1 MDKLIVRDIRRRPF
15 LWMEREAFARIVLQS
30 DPRKSRVSTRT
41 VLSVYMALAYY
52 ENGRSHT
59 VAVRASTIAHQLGIS
74 RRQFDRAVKVLCDLK
89 LITVT
94 SGKDNGK
101 PNIYTLLDIVEGE
114 DVGDS
119 PEGLDS
125 SVQPPQGGATPV
137 SKGLD
142 TSVQG
147 VRHQC
152 PTPQPQSTPQ
162 NLTSQKVKDQ
172 TPNPNNKVSSTHKE
186 QHRRLLNV
194 LRRHWATAQGKWKAK
209 SVADELRNILL
220 QYNIPM
226 VEAQEAYNMVLSH
239 PETLIENALNNAHT
253 LGDFLKQLKIR
264 IRRPK
269 PVGSPS

>member
-142 TSVQG
+142 TSVQPPSLKAH
-147 VRHQC
+147 RKTLH
-152 PTPQPQSTPQ
+152 PKKLKTKPRT
-162 NLTSQKVKDQ
+162 LTTRYLLHIK
-172 TPNPNNKVSSTHKE
+172 NNIG
-186 QHRRLLNV
+186 
-194 LRRHWATAQGKWKAK
+194 A
-209 SVADELRNILL
+209 
-220 QYNIPM
+220 
-226 VEAQEAYNMVLSH
+226 
-239 PETLIENALNNAHT
+239 
-253 LGDFLKQLKIR
+253 FLMC
-264 IRRPK
+264 
-269 PVGSPS
+269 